1 MGLRD
6 SQRSVL
12 EELDFVACCDYGF
25 DFLDDFRGLIK
36 ESVVEV
42 GMRKETDGKQG
53 GELVEQLPPLFDKL
67 HRSLV
72 ASGVPSEAAED
83 FFTAFVDRWM
93 SEFTD
98 TLADVYFAYFEE
110 MKGELAT
117 MKELPNEIK
126 KELAL
131 YAQRDSRERIDQ
143 CCMKTAG
150 LLPVGEGA
158 QSLSPASET
167 AANRRRATGAVST
180 TFRASPRADPR
191 WTRLEDE
198 TGGDQRETR
207 GIGDASGDGA
217 ERRGELGAGDGKGAE
232 APAQLFAAAGGE
244 GCLPGRS

>member
-1 MGLRD
+1 M
-6 SQRSVL
+6 
-12 EELDFVACCDYGF
+12 
-25 DFLDDFRGLIK
+25 
-36 ESVVEV
+36 
-42 GMRKETDGKQG
+42 
-53 GELVEQLPPLFDKL
+53 EQLPPLFDKL

-150 LLPVGEGA
+150 FYQSVKALSHYLLRRKLRPIGA
-158 QSLSPASET
+158 ALQAQFLRHFVCHLAQI
-167 AANRRRATGAVST
+167 
-180 TFRASPRADPR
+180 
-191 WTRLEDE
+191 L
-198 TGGDQRETR
+198 GGLGSKTKQVAIRER
-207 GIGDASGDGA
+207 H
-217 ERRGELGAGDGKGAE
+217 EE
-232 APAQLFAAAGGE
+232 
-244 GCLPGRS
+244 